1 MTKIKQIFCVVISV
15 FVSLAA
21 NGQLLYEISGRSAPK
36 SYLLATNKYCNL
48 DFLDTIPNVL
58 QTLGRCQTVIT
69 EMSIDSVDLPEI
81 LSAATILPDS
91 ATIYSLYSS
100 DEISRLN
107 AAFAST
113 LFLTLDQMARLRPSA
128 LCEMY
133 RDQLMRQWLKYDD
146 KRNAD
151 LFFQTIAVQTGKR
164 AIALDSPN
172 ESMYMLFEREPM
184 HWQQKELI
192 KIIDNPEKDIN
203 LERTILH
210 LYKMGQLTQIAYEI
224 SSPDNTSTLSFSDYE
239 VFAKR
244 NIEWVKRLESHLAVG
259 NVFIALDAKYLGGEK
274 GLIALLRA
282 KGYKVKAVN
291 RRSTA
296 KEKIKD
302 KESEEN

>member
-1 MTKIKQIFCVVISV
+1 
-15 FVSLAA
+15 
-21 NGQLLYEISGRSAPK
+21 
-36 SYLLATNKYCNL
+36 
-48 DFLDTIPNVL
+48 
-58 QTLGRCQTVIT
+58 
-69 EMSIDSVDLPEI
+69 MSIDSVDLPEI

-192 KIIDNPEKDIN
+192 KIIDNPEKEIN

-291 RRSTA
+291 RKSTA